1 MIAVD
6 AVSGGS
12 ETGRDRAVRTFWW
25 AAKRQQSRCGK
36 DRFAPPAWQV
46 AAIRGVD
53 LTAVAPPLD
62 AVVRPPGPLTDVSCL
77 VKIVMECPVR
87 PDGAGVVNAIC
98 CGLGT
103 MTPSMRKGVV
113 ARS

>member
-1 MIAVD
+1 MSWLA
-6 AVSGGS
+6 
-12 ETGRDRAVRTFWW
+12 
-25 AAKRQQSRCGK
+25 
-36 DRFAPPAWQV
+36 
-46 AAIRGVD
+46 
-53 LTAVAPPLD
+53 
-62 AVVRPPGPLTDVSCL
+62 
-77 VKIVMECPVR
+77 KIVMECPVR